1 MDFFLQLY
9 LKKMIN
15 FWNGGRLNDVFDLYL
30 YRISDNPKL
39 QMLREGLKL
48 FLTHFLLKHA
58 QAQKSAEEASLLKER
73 VELATKALEAKEPK
87 LKL

>member
-1 MDFFLQLY
+1 
-9 LKKMIN
+9 
-15 FWNGGRLNDVFDLYL
+15 
-30 YRISDNPKL
+30 
-39 QMLREGLKL
+39 MLREGLKL

-58 QAQKSAEEASLLKER
+58 EAQKSAEEASLIKER

>member
-1 MDFFLQLY
+1 
-9 LKKMIN
+9 MIKLRN
-15 FWNGGRLNDVFDLYL
+15 FWDERRLNNIFDLYL
-30 YRISDNPKL
+30 YRVSDNPKL
-39 QMLREGLKL
+39 GMLREGLKL

>member
-1 MDFFLQLY
+1 
-9 LKKMIN
+9 MIKLRN
-15 FWNGGRLNDVFDLYL
+15 FWDERRLNNIFDLYL
-30 YRISDNPKL
+30 YRVSDNPKL
-39 QMLREGLKL
+39 GMLQEGLKL